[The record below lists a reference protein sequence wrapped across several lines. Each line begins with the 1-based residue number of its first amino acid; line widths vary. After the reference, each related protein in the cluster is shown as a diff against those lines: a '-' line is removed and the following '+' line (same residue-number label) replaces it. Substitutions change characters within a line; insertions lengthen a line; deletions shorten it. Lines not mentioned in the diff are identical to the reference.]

1 MKQKRLSLITSS
13 QWQDYELLDCGNLR
27 KFERF
32 GPHRFIRPEPQA
44 MWRPRTEAKDWQADG
59 IFVPGKLGK
68 GDQEEGEGGG
78 WQLSEQLPESWQL
91 SYQSLRFLARP
102 TPFRHLGFFPEQAAH
117 WDWCAD
123 AVRAFTAYHKRPPR
137 ILNLFAYS
145 GLASLHAA
153 DAGAEVTHLDASKK
167 AIAQAFENRNLC
179 AMQNAPIR
187 FITEDATSFVD
198 RELRRKKLYDG
209 IILDPPK
216 YGRGPK
222 GEFWRIENHL
232 TPLLQKCHQLLSEDA
247 LLMVLTI
254 YAIRASSLAAHYALA
269 DLFDGMGGSLE
280 SGELALQESP
290 LAHEEP
296 KSAESGAPKRL
307 ISQANFARWQS
318 DLAMK
323 GV

>member
-1 MKQKRLSLITSS
+1 MKQQRLSLVTNSH
-13 QWQDYELLDCGNLR
+13 WQDYELLDSGNLH

-32 GPHRFIRPEPQA
+32 GPYQFIRPEPQA
-44 MWRPRTEAKDWQADG
+44 MWHPRTETKDWQADG
-59 IFVPGKLGK
+59 IFVPGRLGK
-68 GDQEEGEGGG
+68 NDQEEGEGGG
-78 WQLSEQLPESWQL
+78 WQLSEQLPRSWQL
-91 SYQSLRFLARP
+91 RYQSLRFVAGP

-123 AVRAFTAYHKRPPR
+123 AVRAFTAYHNRPPR

-167 AIAQAFENRNLC
+167 AVAQAFENRDLC
-179 AMQNAPIR
+179 GMQRAPIR
-187 FITEDATSFVD
+187 FITDDATSFVD
-198 RELRRKKLYDG
+198 RELRRKKRYDG

-232 TPLLQKCHQLLSEDA
+232 TPLLQKCRQLLSEDA

-269 DLFDGMGGSLE
+269 DLFDEMGGSLE

-290 LAHEEP
+290 LANEES
-296 KSAESGAPKRL
+296 KSAEVLAPKRL

>member
-1 MKQKRLSLITSS
+1 MKQQHLSLITSS
-13 QWQDYELLDCGNLR
+13 QWQDYELLDSGNLR

-44 MWRPRTEAKDWQADG
+44 IWQPRIKAKDWRADG
-59 IFVPGKLGK
+59 IFVPGKPGK
-68 GDQEEGEGGG
+68 NNEEEREGGG
-78 WQLSEQLPESWQL
+78 WQLSEQLPASWQL
-91 SYQSLRFLARP
+91 RYQSLRFLARP

-117 WDWCAD
+117 WDWCAN
-123 AVRAFTAYHKRPPR
+123 AVRTFSAYHNRPPR

-167 AIAQAFENRNLC
+167 AIAQAFENRDLC
-179 AMQNAPIR
+179 AMQHAPIR
-187 FITEDATSFVD
+187 FITDDVTSFVD
-198 RELRRKKLYDG
+198 RELRRKKRYDG

-216 YGRGPK
+216 YGRGPR

-232 TPLLQKCHQLLSEDA
+232 TPLLQKCRQLLSDDA

-254 YAIRASSLAAHYALA
+254 YAIRTSSLAAHYALA

-290 LAHEEP
+290 LTKEES
-296 KSAESGAPKRL
+296 KSLENGARIRFIP
-307 ISQANFARWQS
+307 QANFARWHS
-318 DLAMK
+318 NLAMK
-323 GV
+323 QT